1 MAKDAKK
8 KKADKKV
15 RVAQK
20 QEKKAT
26 RKEKKV
32 GKKSKDDDSDV
43 EDADLD
49 AILAAY
55 QKQQEQFLKVT
66 ETPSNPPSPRA
77 SATLVA
83 SPSNTSEIF
92 LFGGEYWNGALATF
106 FNDLYVY
113 KINSDS
119 WRKVTSPNSP
129 LPRSG
134 HATCQGGNAGGIY
147 LFGGEFSS
155 PKQGTFY
162 HYNDFWR
169 LEPGTREW
177 TKLEGKNGPPARR

>member
-8 KKADKKV
+8 KKADKKA

-26 RKEKKV
+26 QKEKKQT
-32 GKKSKDDDSDV
+32 KKSKDDDSDA

-49 AILAAY
+49 AILAEY

-66 ETPSNPPSPRA
+66 EKTSDPPSPRKFVLLMGRPKYVTLMVMRIA
-77 SATLVA
+77 GSFATLVA
-83 SPSNTSEIF
+83 SPSNESELF
-92 LFGGEYWNGALATF
+92 LFGGEHYNGSLATF
-106 FNDLYVY
+106 FNDLFVY
-113 KINSDS
+113 KINTDT

-134 HATCQGGNAGGIY
+134 QVRY
-147 LFGGEFSS
+147 S
-155 PKQGTFY
+155 P
-162 HYNDFWR
+162 R
-169 LEPGTREW
+169 LEICR
-177 TKLEGKNGPPARR
+177 